1 MKALLIVNPAARDG
15 NSEQLKD
22 IQSLFLKR
30 GHKLDMYITTK
41 QNDATKITRKKRKEY
56 HVIIA
61 AGGDG
66 TINEVVNGL
75 ATTRTPLGIIPLG
88 TENVLARELH
98 IPLKPLKAA
107 KRILKKRIRAI
118 DVGLVNNRYFT
129 LMAGVGFDAHVA
141 SRVEPLLK
149 KVLGS
154 AAYPLTAFRALFEY
168 QANELLI
175 KTKKCQIKG
184 YFCIVG
190 NTKGYG
196 WRIDPAYRAK
206 MDDGKLDVLVFQ
218 SKETYNMFRY
228 LIGILLRFHTLF
240 PDVKYFTTD
249 SLEITARKPVVVH
262 VDCETIGTTPVR
274 VSVAPQA
281 LRVIC

>member
-15 NSEQLKD
+15 NSEQLND
-22 IQSLFLKR
+22 IRALFLKR
-30 GHKLDMYITTK
+30 GHTLDMYTTTR
-41 QNDATKITRKKRKEY
+41 QNDATRITRKKRKKY
-56 HVIIA
+56 DVVIA

-75 ATTRTPLGIIPLG
+75 ATTKTPLGIIPLG
-88 TENVLARELH
+88 TENILAQELH
-98 IPLKPLKAA
+98 LPLKPLKAA

-118 DVGLVNNRYFT
+118 DVGRVNNRYFT
-129 LMAGVGFDAHVA
+129 LMAGIGFDAHVA

-175 KTKKCQIKG
+175 KTKKSQIKG

-190 NTKGYG
+190 NAKGYG
-196 WRIDPAYRAK
+196 WRIDPAYRARL
-206 MDDGKLDVLVFQ
+206 DDGKLDVLVFQ
-218 SKETYNMFRY
+218 SKETYNLFRY

-249 SLEITARKPVVVH
+249 HVEITAQKPVVVH
-262 VDCETIGTTPVR
+262 VDCETIGTTPVKVR
-274 VSVAPQA
+274 IVPQA
-281 LRVIC
+281 LKVIC